1 MDHSPAQVRPYRAE
15 DLDALYEVCLLTA
28 DNGGDG
34 TAQYADPRLPGLV
47 HAAPYG
53 LFAPDLAFV
62 VEDAAG
68 VGGYIVGARDSRAFE
83 ARLELEWWP
92 PLRAR
97 YPGPPP
103 ELPAER
109 RTGDQRQAFR
119 IHHPWLVS
127 DAVYARFPSHLHIN
141 LDARARRQGW
151 GTKLLAALFDQLRAG
166 GSAGVHLTT
175 STTNTRA
182 IAFYHT
188 LGFEVLEQPGTA
200 TVMGLRFDGS
210 GRMEAS
216 PSRS

>member
-141 LDARARRQGW
+141 LVPRLQSGGW
-151 GTKLLAALFDQLRAG
+151 GRALISTELDALRQQ
-166 GSAGVHLTT
+166 GSPGVHLFVHPE
-175 STTNTRA
+175 NTRA
-182 IAFYHT
+182 RGFYAH
-188 LGFEVLEQPGTA
+188 LGFTEFPDDGGPA
-200 TVMGLRFDGS
+200 PFVMELDRD
-210 GRMEAS
+210 
-216 PSRS
+216 